1 MQFEGTVPCIA
12 DRVVMAAAKIVL
24 EPIFEADFLPTSYGF
39 RPGLSAHHALETVR
53 RTVTWRGKGWAL
65 DADIRSC
72 FDELDSYALVAQIER
87 RVCDRRMLKLLVKG
101 ALGAVGVVAGA
112 LECELGS
119 ARRPRAALG
128 DLVGGGQRQRDL
140 LG

>member
-1 MQFEGTVPCIA
+1 MQFDATVPTVA

-53 RTVTWRGKGWAL
+53 ETVNWRARQWAL

-72 FDELDSYALVAQIER
+72 FDEVDHDALLEQVER
-87 RVCDRRMLKLLVKG
+87 RVCDRRMSS
-101 ALGAVGVVAGA
+101 
-112 LECELGS
+112 CC
-119 ARRPRAALG
+119 
-128 DLVGGGQRQRDL
+128 GGG
-140 LG
+140 